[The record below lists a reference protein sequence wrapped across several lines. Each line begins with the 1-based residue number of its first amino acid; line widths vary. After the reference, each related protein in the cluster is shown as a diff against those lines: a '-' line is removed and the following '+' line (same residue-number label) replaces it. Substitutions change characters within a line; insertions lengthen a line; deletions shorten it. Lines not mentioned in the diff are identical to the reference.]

1 MKKNFKL
8 SFKQLLLVGI
18 VALTGIQAPTS
29 AYAMSN
35 ATQQIIQSETAS
47 TPQYQERNNFKLYI
61 NGKKQN
67 VQNSFLVVNGRTFLP
82 LREVANLLGAS
93 VDWDGANQVASVSNG
108 DTLVEIPI
116 GYTKASVN
124 NQIKPLDS
132 GSSSVKIDRKNANGT
147 SSGVTY
153 LPVNFLA
160 NNLGYQSKWYNDT
173 RIIHLYNTATEP
185 EIVQEASGNTSVD
198 LHPFFKERGGV
209 ILEGFQ
215 PKSGNLAEAV
225 DLNGDGKIG
234 GSDVE
239 RYNRDTERGQ
249 QEAMDGEFRKWYQS
263 QHPAPT
269 NKGTTTGERSQ
280 NKLYKWDALNQRWSF
295 DPGSSDDFKSE
306 LREFKDAI
314 DEMAVTSDGPIFG

>member
-35 ATQQIIQSETAS
+35 ATQQIIQSEQPS

-209 ILEGFQ
+209 VPEGFV
-215 PKSGNLAEAV
+215 PKSGNYGDCV

-234 GSDVE
+234 GLSVND
-239 RYNRDTERGQ
+239 YNSATERRQGG
-249 QEAMDGEFRKWYQS
+249 AMDGEFRNWFKS
-263 QHPAPT
+263 QNPPPKT
-269 NKGTTTGERSQ
+269 NGTTTGQESQ
-280 NKLYKWDALNQRWSF
+280 DRNYVWDGLNQEWGFVSAN
-295 DPGSSDDFKSE
+295 SEQYKSE
-306 LREFKDAI
+306 WLEFKAAQ
-314 DEMAVTSDGPIFG
+314 DEMAITSDAPIFG

>member
-35 ATQQIIQSETAS
+35 ATQQIIQSEQPS

-132 GSSSVKIDRKNANGT
+132 GSSSVKIDRKNSDGT

-160 NNLGYQSKWYNDT
+160 NNLGYQSNYYNDT

-209 ILEGFQ
+209 VPEGFM
-215 PKSGNLAEAV
+215 PKTGNYGDCV

-234 GSDVE
+234 GVDIND
-239 RYNRDTERGQ
+239 YNTSTEESQ
-249 QEAMDGEFRKWYQS
+249 QLFMDGEFSAWFKS
-263 QHPAPT
+263 QNPPPKT
-269 NKGTTTGERSQ
+269 NGTTTGQKSQ
-280 NKLYKWDALNQRWSF
+280 DGNYEWDDLNQSWDFASY
-295 DPGSSDDFKSE
+295 GSESYQKARE
-306 LREFKDAI
+306 EFKAAQ

>member
-35 ATQQIIQSETAS
+35 AIQQIIQSEQPS
-47 TPQYQERNNFKLYI
+47 TPNYQQKNDFKLYI
-61 NGKKQN
+61 NGERKTLSN
-67 VQNSFLVVNGRTFLP
+67 GFLVVNGRTFLP
-82 LREVANLLGAS
+82 LRELSGLLGIS
-93 VDWDGANQVASVSNG
+93 DSGISWDSENRVASVSQDN
-108 DTLVEIPI
+108 TLIEIPI
-116 GYTKASVN
+116 GHTKASVN
-124 NQIKPLDS
+124 DKITPIDT
-132 GSSSVKIDRKNANGT
+132 SSNNTRSIIANGY
-147 SSGVTY
+147 TY
-153 LPVNFLA
+153 LPVRFISE
-160 NNLGYQSKWYNDT
+160 NLGWQIDT
-173 RIIHLYNTATEP
+173 QGKTIHLYNVSPMPQITEQ
-185 EIVQEASGNTSVD
+185 VSNTGTQ

-209 ILEGFQ
+209 ILEGAM
-215 PKSGNLAEAV
+215 PKSGNYGDCV

-269 NKGTTTGERSQ
+269 INGTTTGQKSQ
-280 NKLYKWDALNQRWSF
+280 DGNYVWDGLNQSWEFR
-295 DPGSSDDFKSE
+295 PAGSDDFKSE

-314 DEMAVTSDGPIFG
+314 DEMAVTSDAPIFG